1 MNIRTLTAIITFIF
15 LLNLGALFAY
25 MYFRF
30 VQPAHGTRVEMALP
44 DAPERRLRLDRSQ
57 RRQLGV
63 IIQRFRRET
72 GPTRAKCDS
81 LTAAVIK
88 LQKMD
93 NAPRAEID
101 SLFIEI
107 AEVRAE
113 LAQILFA
120 RLQLASRFLS
130 SDQQD
135 HVYRTLLRSH
145 YDLPP
150 KAFSVDL

>member
-1 MNIRTLTAIITFIF
+1 
-15 LLNLGALFAY
+15 
-25 MYFRF
+25 
-30 VQPAHGTRVEMALP
+30 MALP

-57 RRQLGV
+57 RRQIGV
-63 IIQRFRRET
+63 ILQRFRRET
-72 GPTRAKCDS
+72 GKARAKCDS
-81 LTAAVIK
+81 LTAEVIK

-93 NAPRAEID
+93 NAPRADID

-107 AEVRAE
+107 GEVRAE
-113 LAQILFA
+113 LSQVLLA
-120 RLQLASRFLS
+120 RLQRASRFLS

-150 KAFSVDL
+150 NSFSVDL

>member
-1 MNIRTLTAIITFIF
+1 MNIRMLTVIITFIF

-30 VQPAHGTRVEMALP
+30 VQPAHEVRVEMALP

-57 RRQLGV
+57 RRQIGV
-63 IIQRFRRET
+63 SLQRFRRET
-72 GPTRAKCDS
+72 GKARAKCDS
-81 LTAAVIK
+81 LTAEVIK

-93 NAPRAEID
+93 NAPRADID

-107 AEVRAE
+107 GEVRAE
-113 LAQILFA
+113 LSQVLLA
-120 RLQLASRFLS
+120 RLQRASRFLS

-150 KAFSVDL
+150 NSFSVDL